1 MGGQI
6 DFTVS
11 LALIAL
17 FAIAIIGFATNFA
30 IDNGS
35 SISLSDDPEINTL
48 NSQLQSNSSSFASEA
63 EDTYTSI
70 VKTTVDTTAQS
81 ARSVGPFKPTTKSI
95 VNYAKNIL
103 LVGYKKIFGSEN
115 GFSIF
120 ITTFTAL
127 IVLIIGLY
135 IYKTMWGNPN

>member
-17 FAIAIIGFATNFA
+17 FAVAIISFATNFA

-48 NSQLQSNSSSFASEA
+48 NSQLRSNSNSFASEA
-63 EDTYTSI
+63 ENTYTSI
-70 VKTTVDTTAQS
+70 IKTTVDTTAQS
-81 ARSVGPFKPTTKSI
+81 ARSVGPFKPTTKSM
-95 VNYAKNIL
+95 VNYTRKVSLI
-103 LVGYKKIFGSEN
+103 GYKKIFGSKNE
-115 GFSIF
+115 FSIF
-120 ITTFTAL
+120 ITTFLAL

-135 IYKTMWGNPN
+135 LYKSMWGNPN